1 MNSHDPIVWSDE
13 FVTGIPEI
21 DDQHRV
27 LVKTFNDAGIR
38 LSGNRDASLMDQIT
52 RDLLSYAI
60 YHFETEESLMEE
72 HGYFELHSDDASHH
86 KQQHRSFSANVVD
99 IREGLKKGRPIS
111 REGLLSFLNSWLV
124 GHIMSTDK
132 KLAAHI
138 VSRRI

>member
-1 MNSHDPIVWSDE
+1 MEFIKWDSSFETDIKIIDVQHKVLIKKVNQLYEFIEDNSINRIYPLIDE
-13 FVTGIPEI
+13 
-21 DDQHRV
+21 
-27 LVKTFNDAGIR
+27 
-38 LSGNRDASLMDQIT
+38 
-52 RDLLSYAI
+52 LLEFTD